1 MGDYNVVANVHDRIV
16 GSPVL
21 EIGRNFTWTNSHVF
35 STIDRA
41 LVNSV
46 WLQQMAQLEVLVM
59 DPGFSDHSPFR
70 VAFQVPKHR
79 DPKSFKFLNCLAE
92 HHQFKPIKAAR
103 NHLAKLQEAMR
114 TDHQPG
120 LFEQKRETRSDLEI
134 WSLIGESKL
143 KQKSRVNWLKLRDA
157 NNSFF
162 LASIMNRV
170 AQNSITQLISL
181 SGSVLQNHV
190 DIEKEITMFYRGLL
204 GTAVTLLC
212 AIDPSNIKMGPVL
225 NRDH

>member
-1 MGDYNVVANVHDRIV
+1 
-16 GSPVL
+16 
-21 EIGRNFTWTNSHVF
+21 
-35 STIDRA
+35 
-41 LVNSV
+41 
-46 WLQQMAQLEVLVM
+46 
-59 DPGFSDHSPFR
+59 
-70 VAFQVPKHR
+70 
-79 DPKSFKFLNCLAE
+79 
-92 HHQFKPIKAAR
+92 
-103 NHLAKLQEAMR
+103 MR